1 MGTKTPWHK
10 FSICSVVG
18 LTNPKTMKMKGEIG
32 EQEVIV
38 MIESRAMNNF
48 ISLTT
53 VDRLN
58 IPIFDQ

>member
-1 MGTKTPWHK
+1 
-10 FSICSVVG
+10 
-18 LTNPKTMKMKGEIG
+18 MKMKGEIG

-58 IPIFDQ
+58 IPIFDQWKLGVT